1 MTQVIYLPKIFKIH
15 WKELELSSGHRP
27 TDGRTDGRTDGQTDR
42 RTDEQGESS
51 IPPLN
56 FVSGGITMVTLTML
70 DDESQLDIGMFTPNM
85 KQRLWN

>member
-1 MTQVIYLPKIFKIH
+1 MTQVIYLPKIFQIH

-27 TDGRTDGRTDGQTDR
+27 TDGQTDR

-56 FVSGGITMVTLTML
+56 FVSGGIINNIAFYQLWLKGHSITNTL
-70 DDESQLDIGMFTPNM
+70 LDIPASNGH
-85 KQRLWN
+85 